1 MSTISDKHRICIIE
15 ATIGDLVAFRRGF
28 GRTKAGPF
36 FEIRTVNALVSKG
49 LLRAY
54 HAHRGRRGLRIS
66 ARAA

>member
-1 MSTISDKHRICIIE
+1 MILSANHRLCIIE
-15 ATIGDLVAFRRGF
+15 ATIGDLVVFRRGF

-36 FEIRTVNALVSKG
+36 FEIRTVNSLITKG
-49 LLRAY
+49 ILRAY